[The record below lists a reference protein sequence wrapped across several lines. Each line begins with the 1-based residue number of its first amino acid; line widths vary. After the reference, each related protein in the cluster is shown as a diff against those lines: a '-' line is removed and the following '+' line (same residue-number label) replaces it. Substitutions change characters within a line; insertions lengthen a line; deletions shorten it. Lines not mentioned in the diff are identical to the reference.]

1 MAQPINS
8 RLTGDIWHLS
18 IDDLL
23 APVAEP
29 ARLGGPGPFVINLS
43 ASTAPI
49 SLPVQA
55 IAGSDRAHV
64 YQLQRV
70 EDGRMRYRL
79 RLGPFERE
87 DDADQLLS
95 KVRDI
100 YPGAVTAN
108 AGSDD
113 LRAIELMHAKIDA
126 QQARSKKRH
135 SVNQTGVKNIEAP
148 AQKAVPRAA
157 AKPPEFAGAVSAI
170 RSAPAA
176 PASALAK
183 AASTIPTAAAATPTK
198 TPTPAP
204 TLARTP
210 APTLARTP
218 EPTLARA
225 PAPTLA
231 PRAAPIST
239 LTRSA
244 PIMQAAKTP
253 PAAFVTPAVS
263 VASTVTVTPAAPAAV
278 AASLL
283 PPRTAPAQVIPQLA
297 AKAQPEEP
305 ATTASRDLAA
315 AKSVFAAAAKAIEAF
330 AAAAKA
336 IEASQAAAKPST
348 TTAAIAPVAAAEAA
362 MRPVVS
368 PPVIAAAIAPPA
380 VAAPPVEPIAALPAK
395 TESLPLPEPPVLQ
408 WPAQAVQ
415 PTTRVPPVQA
425 TAQAPSEVPAAVAS
439 AERIAADGLAIAEPK
454 PTETIVAAVPVA
466 KVAADAT
473 LSVAAPAPANTA
485 APNHTPVIPQLAVA
499 DPIAE
504 TAPISPPAATT
515 ATASVVVE
523 PPVLQWPAQAFVP
536 ETRRT
541 APAEIAPLTLV
552 IEPTENPIEATPR
565 DQAAAKPAPN
575 EATKS
580 TPSDATAATS
590 LINGAARAIA
600 SPLRAM
606 LPAKTRLPPLRVPTR
621 APAKK
626 ILGKPAGM
634 VRNGQSP
641 TQPGSNAPAKPF
653 APGPVTTAKS
663 PLAATPAPPA
673 PLAAAAAAAPFAP
686 RTPAE
691 QPRAA
696 SPKVSPL
703 PPPKLTPAPLP
714 AKTTGTRP
722 GLPQKTSVTTDV
734 NQFLEE
740 FGKPKVSIES
750 TQTVRALTSV
760 ELEDESALRWFVV
773 QLSVGAEPCDPN
785 TVPNLDIFG
794 VYRLYSVEAF
804 DQGRPMHALRL
815 GFFSEQ
821 IAAKAVASYLAG
833 FYDEPSVQR
842 VSVAERER
850 FSNQRIEPRKDV
862 GSSGKHAIIEITSEL
877 VVRQLR
883 QRTPINKT

>member
-29 ARLGGPGPFVINLS
+29 AKLGGPGPFVINLS

-49 SLPVQA
+49 SLPVQS

-87 DDADQLLS
+87 DDADQLLA

-108 AGSDD
+108 AASDD
-113 LRAIELMHAKIDA
+113 LRAIELLHAKIDA
-126 QQARSKKRH
+126 QQARSKKRP
-135 SVNQTGVKNIEAP
+135 SVNPSAVKSVEAP
-148 AQKAVPRAA
+148 AERAVTRAP
-157 AKPPEFAGAVSAI
+157 AKPPESSAAVSAS
-170 RSAPAA
+170 RVAPAA
-176 PASALAK
+176 PVPAPPK
-183 AASTIPTAAAATPTK
+183 TASTIPAAAAMPIRTPTRA
-198 TPTPAP
+198 PTPVPTVAP
-204 TLARTP
+204 TLA
-210 APTLARTP
+210 A
-218 EPTLARA
+218 
-225 PAPTLA
+225 
-231 PRAAPIST
+231 RAAPVST
-239 LTRSA
+239 PTRSA
-244 PIMQAAKTP
+244 PIMQTAKAP
-253 PAAFVTPAVS
+253 PAAFV
-263 VASTVTVTPAAPAAV
+263 APAAV
-278 AASLL
+278 PASPVPPVVINSSPSS
-283 PPRTAPAQVIPQLA
+283 PPRIAPAPVMPQIA
-297 AKAQPEEP
+297 AKAHSDES
-305 ATTASRDLAA
+305 ATTADRDLAA

-336 IEASQAAAKPST
+336 IEASQAATKPST
-348 TTAAIAPVAAAEAA
+348 ATPTVAPVAPVATAAAVTL
-362 MRPVVS
+362 PVVS
-368 PPVIAAAIAPPA
+368 APLIADAAIAPPA
-380 VAAPPVEPIAALPAK
+380 VAAPLVEPIAAVPAK
-395 TESLPLPEPPVLQ
+395 TESSPLPEPPVLQ
-408 WPAQAVQ
+408 WPAQAVL

-425 TAQAPSEVPAAVAS
+425 TTHVPSTVPAAIARAERVEAEVPA
-439 AERIAADGLAIAEPK
+439 IAAPK
-454 PTETIVAAVPVA
+454 PTEPVVAAEPVA
-466 KVAADAT
+466 KVAADAA
-473 LSVAAPAPANTA
+473 LSVAVPA
-485 APNHTPVIPQLAVA
+485 APIAAAPTHTQVAPQLAVA
-499 DPIAE
+499 EPIADS
-504 TAPISPPAATT
+504 APMSPPAAPT
-515 ATASVVVE
+515 APTANASTVAE

-536 ETRRT
+536 ETLRA
-541 APAEIAPLTLV
+541 APAETAPLTLV
-552 IEPTENPIEATPR
+552 IEPTETPIEATPHG
-565 DQAAAKPAPN
+565 QAAAKPAAI
-575 EATKS
+575 EAAKPA
-580 TPSDATAATS
+580 PSEADASTS
-590 LINGAARAIA
+590 LITGAARAIT

-626 ILGKPAGM
+626 ILGKPTAM
-634 VRNGQSP
+634 MRNGQSP
-641 TQPGSNAPAKPF
+641 PKPGSNAPAKPF

-663 PLAATPAPPA
+663 PVTAPTQSPA
-673 PLAAAAAAAPFAP
+673 PLAAAAAAAAAP
-686 RTPAE
+686 SAHRTPVE
-691 QPRAA
+691 QPRAESPKFAA
-696 SPKVSPL
+696 SPPL
-703 PPPKLTPAPLP
+703 KPTTAPAPTPAKP
-714 AKTTGTRP
+714 TGTKPPVPHR
-722 GLPQKTSVTTDV
+722 TTVVREV

-740 FGKPKVSIES
+740 FSKPKVSIES

-773 QLSVGAEPCDPN
+773 QLSVGAEPCDPD
-785 TVPNLDIFG
+785 TVPNLDIFS

-821 IAAKAVASYLAG
+821 LAAKAVASYLGG

-862 GSSGKHAIIEITSEL
+862 GASGKHAIIEITSDL